1 MTCYK
6 VKTEVDQVDHV
17 SGIHNDPTLYYATC
31 GLHRLNDDEL
41 RDLSKIY
48 YIQPFRIILR
58 TSSRRI
64 DTIEMKSKDKDQ
76 DEDEKEVVVATIVI
90 LM

>member
-17 SGIHNDPTLYYATC
+17 SGIHNDPTFITQLTAYI
-31 GLHRLNDDEL
+31 
-41 RDLSKIY
+41 DLMMTNYEIY
-48 YIQPFRIILR
+48 QKFTYIQPFRNILR

-64 DTIEMKSKDKDQ
+64 CTIDMKSKDKDQ
-76 DEDEKEVVVATIVI
+76 DEDERK
-90 LM
+90 